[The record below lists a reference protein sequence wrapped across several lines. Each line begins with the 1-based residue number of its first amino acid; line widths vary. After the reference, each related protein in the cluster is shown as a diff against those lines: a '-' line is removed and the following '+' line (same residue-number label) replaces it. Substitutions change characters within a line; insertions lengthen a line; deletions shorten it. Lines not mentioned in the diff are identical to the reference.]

1 MNLSKLYQKWLSFWE
16 EERNQIILACLPLYF
31 SWYPVLYFYYEN
43 PKIRLYC
50 LRSLINSLIFF
61 CILIFSLIVSRLPV
75 VGLVLGNFF
84 HILGILI
91 YLSFSFFF
99 IYNLI
104 KDKKIEI
111 RYLEKLAFSLDSF
124 LMRP

>member
-1 MNLSKLYQKWLSFWE
+1 MNLKTLYQKSLSICKE
-16 EERNQIILACLPLYF
+16 DRYQIIFACLPLYF

-61 CILIFSLIVSRLPV
+61 CILIFSLVVSRLPV
-75 VGLVLGNFF
+75 VGLFLGNFF

-104 KDKKIEI
+104 KDKKMEF
-111 RYLEKLAFSLDSF
+111 RYLEKLVFSLDNF